1 MENAHGGQ
9 ESLGR
14 ITVAFGCHRIYYAK
28 HVDSELLDQAVG
40 AANQRADAAD
50 WRLSNFDLRQ
60 RTLEFTSELRAYAAG

>member
-1 MENAHGGQ
+1 MVAKRALGVLL
-9 ESLGR
+9 SLSAVIGF
-14 ITVAFGCHRIYYAK
+14 IYAK

-40 AANQRADAAD
+40 AANQHADAAD